1 MKFAIDNTMVQK
13 IFLGLLLAFSSSL
26 FSQTLDEIQFSE
38 VVHDFG
44 RIKEESNE
52 VVHVFQFKNVSKR
65 KIVITKVETSC
76 GCTTPEWSKDTVLP
90 GGTGYVKAFYNP
102 EGKKGNFQKYMYVH
116 INRPDYFTT
125 LTIRGDV
132 VPRPRPEY
140 AKTTF
145 KLDYGNLAFSENMA
159 NFGVVLSSEVKE
171 KTIHVFNY
179 NEYPIAILSIGEKP
193 DFIEVFVKDS
203 IINAGDSINIVIR
216 VTGNK
221 MVKMGDDFNRI
232 SFVTDDLAFPEK
244 SLFVMSRLKQDFSKL
259 SKKERKNAP
268 KLKLSQGPN
277 INLGD
282 RPLGSKFKENV
293 VLTNTGNTDLIVYK
307 VAPTCSCITVNK
319 STFTIKPGES
329 YTLVFTYD
337 TINQIVAEHSKHVN
351 LICNDPNNSEFNF
364 TFKIKITN

>member
-1 MKFAIDNTMVQK
+1 
-13 IFLGLLLAFSSSL
+13 
-26 FSQTLDEIQFSE
+26 
-38 VVHDFG
+38 
-44 RIKEESNE
+44 
-52 VVHVFQFKNVSKR
+52 
-65 KIVITKVETSC
+65 
-76 GCTTPEWSKDTVLP
+76 
-90 GGTGYVKAFYNP
+90 
-102 EGKKGNFQKYMYVH
+102 
-116 INRPDYFTT
+116 
-125 LTIRGDV
+125 
-132 VPRPRPEY
+132 
-140 AKTTF
+140 
-145 KLDYGNLAFSENMA
+145 
-159 NFGVVLSSEVKE
+159 
-171 KTIHVFNY
+171 
-179 NEYPIAILSIGEKP
+179 
-193 DFIEVFVKDS
+193 
-203 IINAGDSINIVIR
+203 
-216 VTGNK
+216 
-221 MVKMGDDFNRI
+221 MGDDFNRI